1 MTPVKKES
9 WLQRNVDPV
18 MRYIIVA
25 MLTFVINGIVH
36 MSNDVIEIKVRLA
49 TTQQQ
54 VNDKNVTIDELKGDI
69 KASRE
74 AMTQVEERIAALEA
88 KQTK

>member
-1 MTPVKKES
+1 MTPIKKES
-9 WLQRNVDPV
+9 WLQRNVDAV
-18 MRYIIVA
+18 IRYVIVG

-36 MSNDVIEIKVRLA
+36 MANDITEIKIRMA

-54 VNDKNVTIDELKGDI
+54 INDRNGTIDELKGDM

-74 AMTQVEERIAALEA
+74 AMIQVTERIAALEA